1 MRTYGRSGFITRSCA
16 ANVMTGCHE
25 VACGEGEGAVNGSQR
40 MYAFVAFMGKLAQL
54 RGQAF
59 ESFFHDVMC
68 ARYPDFLDVRTHG
81 NLGDQGSD
89 GLSLHDDKLYAC
101 YAPSTFDVAKVRKKF
116 HDDLDS
122 ARRQRSGQ
130 FGTFVFVHNDLGG
143 VHPEIATMLSEARI
157 AYPTLRFEQIGR
169 RRLWTELL
177 PLPRETVEYILGCE
191 IPIEEQIYGVG
202 MGDLAP
208 LLDRLK
214 EQRQT
219 ADPLMSLAEVS
230 DRKLDFNQITG
241 EVRDD
246 LVNGMRYTY
255 LVEQYYAGV
264 YDTFEHDEVAAAF
277 TQEFQA
283 ARERSND
290 PDLILLDLQHYIHG
304 NRLASSREL
313 SAGWVVL
320 AHFFERCHIFA
331 NAPEDWSPSGIPS
344 GSGSA

>member
-1 MRTYGRSGFITRSCA
+1 M
-16 ANVMTGCHE
+16 
-25 VACGEGEGAVNGSQR
+25 NGTQR
-40 MYAFVAFMGKLAQL
+40 MYAHIKFLDKLAEL
-54 RGQAF
+54 HGEAF
-59 ESFFHDVMC
+59 EGFFHDVMC
-68 ARYPDFLDVRTHG
+68 ARYPDFIDVRTHG

-89 GLSLHDDKLYAC
+89 GLSLHDEKLYAC
-101 YAPSTFDVAKVRKKF
+101 FAPATFDVARVRKKF

-122 ARRQRSGQ
+122 ALRQRADQ
-130 FGTFVFVHNDLGG
+130 FSTFVFVHNDLRG
-143 VHPEIATMLSEARI
+143 VHPEIATMLAEARTT
-157 AYPTLRFEQIGR
+157 YPTLRFEQVGR

-202 MGDLAP
+202 MGDLSP

-214 EQRQT
+214 EQRET

-230 DRKLDFNQITG
+230 DRKIDFNRING

-255 LVEQYYAGV
+255 LVAQYYAGV
-264 YDTFEHDEVAAAF
+264 YDPFEHDEVAAAF
-277 TQEFQA
+277 TQEYLV
-283 ARERSND
+283 ARDHSSD

-304 NRLASSREL
+304 NRLPSSREL

-320 AHFFERCHIFA
+320 AHFFERCHIFE
-331 NAPEDWSPSGIPS
+331 NAPEGWVPDGLTSE
-344 GSGSA
+344 SGSA